1 MHYYQ
6 FHIGDYKGHTSY
18 LTPLEDI
25 AFRRLLDEYYLHEK
39 PLKND
44 LGFLSKIIGMRE
56 NEKEIS
62 FILENFF
69 NLTDCGWVNER
80 AKREIKAYKSKAKT
94 ARENGRKGGRPKKAK
109 KTQSVNLAN
118 PEKTESKTNHKPITI
133 NQEPL
138 SYTAAMPCKD
148 GEFMPLDSQMKS
160 WNESYPDI
168 DIDKEIN
175 KAKSWL
181 LSNPNKQKTVRG
193 CPRFINAWLSRA
205 KPEVL
210 NATHEQDFI
219 QLHTDSSWAD
229 GLN

>member
-6 FHIGDYKGHTSY
+6 LHIGDWIKDTSH
-18 LTPLEDI
+18 LTLQEEAIYHRLLMVYYNKERPFPDDLKMISRAIRARGDEDI
-25 AFRRLLDEYYLHEK
+25 ISDLLEEFFYKKGKKWYNKRAELELKKYKEK
-39 PLKND
+39 SEKAQKSAKARWNKD
-44 LGFLSKIIGMRE
+44 LES
-56 NEKEIS
+56 
-62 FILENFF
+62 
-69 NLTDCGWVNER
+69 CER
-80 AKREIKAYKSKAKT
+80 IANAKQ
-94 ARENGRKGGRPKKAK
+94 
-109 KTQSVNLAN
+109 TQSERNA
-118 PEKTESKTNHKPITI
+118 NHKPITI

-138 SYTAAMPCKD
+138 LYTAAMPCKD
-148 GEFMPLDSQMKS
+148 GEFIPLDSQMKS

-219 QLHTDSSWAD
+219 QLHTDSSWAE